1 MANYSNLTAARALIK
16 ASLQA
21 ITKSPSA
28 IVFGIAFP
36 LVFILVFGFLS
47 DTGPR
52 RIPVALQ
59 RGSDTTS
66 VFYKQLRQ
74 LPNISLQEYDSPEAL
89 KKAMSEGDV
98 TAAISIKENGPGLT
112 PHYEILLHGASTQ
125 PAQMAEL
132 RGVLHNLAARQDPA
146 IEQHVAAV
154 ARITET
160 EESVRPYKTIDFILP
175 GQLGFSLLA
184 GSIFGTAF
192 VFFNLRQTLVL
203 KRFFA
208 TPVRREV
215 IVVSEGIARMIFQL
229 LTAVVI
235 IAVGY
240 WAFGFT
246 LVHGAWTAFQ
256 LLLLSALGVMVF
268 MGFGFVISSLA
279 KSESTIPPLSN
290 LVTLPQFL
298 LAGTFFPIS
307 VFPKWLQPISK
318 ALPLTYLNDAMRQ
331 VAFYGAGLA
340 DIKWDVLALLLWGIV
355 IYALAAKVFKWEG

>member
-1 MANYSNLTAARALIK
+1 MATYSNLTAARALIK

-47 DTGPR
+47 GGGPR
-52 RIPVALQ
+52 SIALASQ
-59 RGSDTTS
+59 PGSDTANA
-66 VFYKQLRQ
+66 FYQQLKQSPIIRMKTF
-74 LPNISLQEYDSPEAL
+74 DSPEAL
-89 KKAMSEGDV
+89 QKAMSAGEV
-98 TAAISIKENGPGLT
+98 AAEIGIQDKGQAARPR
-112 PHYEILLHGASTQ
+112 YEVALRSASTQ
-125 PAQMAEL
+125 PEEIAAIHRLLNQVA
-132 RGVLHNLAARQDPA
+132 LAQDPA
-146 IEQHVAAV
+146 IAQQLAAV
-154 ARITET
+154 MQVRET
-160 EESVRPYKTIDFILP
+160 KETVREYKTIDFILP

-215 IVVSEGIARMIFQL
+215 IVISEGIARMIFQM
-229 LTAVVI
+229 LTAIVI
-235 IAVGY
+235 IAIGY
-240 WAFGFT
+240 WAFDFT
-246 LVHGAWTAFQ
+246 LIHGLWTAIQ
-256 LLLLSALGVMVF
+256 LLFLSALGVMVF

-307 VFPKWLQPISK
+307 VFPKWLQPISN

-340 DIKWDVLALLLWGIV
+340 DIKWQILALIIWGIV
-355 IYALAAKVFKWEG
+355 IYAIAGKVFKWEG

>member
-1 MANYSNLTAARALIK
+1 MASYSNLTAARALVK

-47 DTGPR
+47 DSGPR
-52 RIPVALQ
+52 KIPVAIQ
-59 RGSDTTS
+59 PGSDTTNA
-66 VFYKQLRQ
+66 FFQEFQ
-74 LPNISLQEYDSPEAL
+74 HLPQVRLQEYRNPEDL

-98 TAAISIKENGPGLT
+98 AAEIGIQDNGAGTMPR
-112 PHYEILLHGASTQ
+112 YRIALHSASTQ
-125 PAQMAEL
+125 PVQVAEL
-132 RGVLHNLAARQDPA
+132 HGLLRNIALRQDPA
-146 IEQHVAAV
+146 IEKQVAAV
-154 ARITET
+154 MQVRET
-160 EESVRPYKTIDFILP
+160 QETVRAYKTIDFILP

-215 IVVSEGIARMIFQL
+215 IVVSEGIARMVFQL
-229 LTAVVI
+229 LTAIVI
-235 IAVGY
+235 IGVGY
-240 WAFGFT
+240 WVFGFT
-246 LVHGAWTAFQ
+246 LVHGAWTAIQ
-256 LLLLSALGVMVF
+256 LLFLSALGVMVF

-298 LAGTFFPIS
+298 LAGTFFPVS
-307 VFPKWLQPISK
+307 VFPKWLQPISN

-331 VAFYGAGLA
+331 VAFYGAGLGE
-340 DIKWDVLALLLWGIV
+340 IKWQIIALLLWGIV
-355 IYALAAKVFKWEG
+355 IYALAARVFKWE

>member
-1 MANYSNLTAARALIK
+1 MASYSNLTAARALIK
-16 ASLQA
+16 ASLQS

-47 DTGPR
+47 NTGPR
-52 RIPVALQ
+52 TIAVALQ
-59 RGSDTTS
+59 QGSDTTNA
-66 VFYKQLRQ
+66 FYQSLRKAPGIKMQ
-74 LPNISLQEYDSPEAL
+74 TYSSAEAL
-89 KKAMSEGDV
+89 QKAMSEGDV
-98 TAAISIKENGPGLT
+98 AAEIGVLDKGATAT
-112 PHYEILLHGASTQ
+112 PRYEVSLRSSSTQ
-125 PAQMAEL
+125 PQEIAALHSLL
-132 RGVLHNLAARQDPA
+132 RNVALQQDPQ
-146 IEQHVAAV
+146 IVGQLENVM
-154 ARITET
+154 RIHET
-160 EESVRPYKTIDFILP
+160 RESVREYKTIDFILP

-215 IVVSEGIARMIFQL
+215 IVISEGIARMTFQM
-229 LTAVVI
+229 LTAIVI
-235 IAVGY
+235 IAIGY
-240 WAFGFT
+240 WAFDFT
-246 LVHGAWTAFQ
+246 LVHGLWTAIQ
-256 LLLLSALGVMVF
+256 LLFLSALGVMVF

-298 LAGTFFPIS
+298 LAGTFFPVS
-307 VFPKWLQPISK
+307 VFPKWLQPISN

-331 VAFYGAGLA
+331 VAFYGAGLG
-340 DIKWDVLALLLWGIV
+340 DIKWQIIALIVWGVV
-355 IYALAAKVFKWEG
+355 IYAIAGKVFKWES